1 MSRAKDDADT
11 LIAAETLDLVCMK
24 DVVVLAEDADI
35 KVMLLY
41 FVNSKMTQIIIS
53 SYLSSTVLD
62 KHIAQYLLV
71 IHVLSECDST
81 SAIYD
86 LGKP

>member
-24 DVVVLAEDADI
+24 DVVALAEDADI

-41 FVNSKMTQIIIS
+41 FVNSEMTQIIIS
-53 SYLSSTVLD
+53 SFGNKKSASTSSNIDTNLSLTVLD
-62 KHIAQYLLV
+62 KHSIFARHPRF
-71 IHVLSECDST
+71 I
-81 SAIYD
+81 
-86 LGKP
+86 